1 MSRKYISQVLSQN
14 FVYPN
19 NKVSEYDNEIVHD
32 INNNSVSGIV
42 NSFSATT
49 FNSTGLTI
57 SYNCTWNRNG
67 AEPYIGGNGLLN
79 LFSVH
84 MLAQGQN
91 YYKPYRMVF
100 YSTNNLTTVDTA
112 TKVGTF
118 TVTPAMMGL
127 ASFSSGTY
135 YFEVRFIGKRA
146 VYPVCVNLSL
156 APPTPTP
163 TPTVTPTPTAT
174 PTPTPTPTVT
184 VTPTPTPDTCTQ
196 PNVCMALVVT
206 GATGPEMY
214 AGTISYNDC
223 DGVLVNE
230 QFTTRGVRYRCVQY
244 TSGLPQIFS
253 YTGMEEPTISSGNCN
268 TFECYTGVT
277 QLNYLFTLCDST
289 PGAAPSI
296 VVSDAQLISVGK
308 PSGTPPTTGDT
319 IEISGSG
326 NVGAC
331 YSFAGNTTDAAS
343 VSPVPLS
350 WNVCT
355 CTLDPTPTPT
365 ATATPTPTPTATATP
380 TPTPTST
387 PTVTPT
393 PTPGPTCVTSV
404 SFDVDSAGTV
414 TYYNCCGSPITNFY
428 GIGPQVIN
436 DCITNGS
443 VFGSGAVISNITY
456 NSTSCSCVT
465 PTPTPTAT
473 STPTPTPTSTP
484 VTTSTFNWTYN
495 QSGGASGEMILYI
508 NGSVVEDRFGDAS
521 GTFNVNVGDTINCE
535 VITNGCTSPNGSAN
549 SYCIGI
555 IADASCSAGSSSMFT
570 SIYTVTSGDVG
581 NTITLNMYSACDSA
595 CV

>member
-1 MSRKYISQVLSQN
+1 MSRKYISQVISQN

-19 NKVSEYDNEIVHD
+19 NRVTEYDNEIVHD
-32 INNNSVSGIV
+32 INDNSVSGV
-42 NSFSATT
+42 VTTFSATT

-57 SYNCTWNRNG
+57 SYNCTWNKNN
-67 AEPYIGGNGLLN
+67 ADPYISGAGVLN

-84 MLAQGQN
+84 MMAEGQD
-91 YYKPYRMVF
+91 YYKPFRMVMF
-100 YSTNNLTTVDTA
+100 STDPLITA
-112 TKVGTF
+112 TTRTKSGTF
-118 TVTPAMMGL
+118 SVTPSMMGL
-127 ASFSSGTY
+127 TTFSSGTY

-146 VYPVCVNLSL
+146 IYPVCVTLNLT
-156 APPTPTP
+156 PPTPTP
-163 TPTVTPTPTAT
+163 TPTNTPTSTPTPTPTAT
-174 PTPTPTPTVT
+174 STPTPTPTVT

-296 VVSDAQLISVGK
+296 VVSDTQLISVGK

-365 ATATPTPTPTATATP
+365 ATATPTPTPTVAPP
-380 TPTPTST
+380 TPTPTAT
-387 PTVTPT
+387 
-393 PTPGPTCVTSV
+393 
-404 SFDVDSAGTV
+404 A
-414 TYYNCCGSPITNFY
+414 
-428 GIGPQVIN
+428 
-436 DCITNGS
+436 
-443 VFGSGAVISNITY
+443 
-456 NSTSCSCVT
+456 
-465 PTPTPTAT
+465 TPTPTAT

-484 VTTSTFNWTYN
+484 VTTATFNWTYTE
-495 QSGGASGEMILYI
+495 SGGANGEMVLYI
-508 NGSVVEDRFGDAS
+508 NGSVVENRFGDAS

-535 VITNGCTSPNGSAN
+535 VITNGCTSPNGFAN

-555 IADASCSAGSSSMFT
+555 IADAACAASNSSIFT
-570 SIYTVTSGDVG
+570 AVYTVTAGDVG
-581 NTITLNMYSACDSA
+581 NIITLNMYSACDSA